1 MSTRSGVDRFRR
13 FGFVLA
19 LSALVANLTGCVQ
32 RRMTVRSN
40 PPGALVYIDD
50 YEIGTTPVSTDYIY
64 YGTRKIRLVKEGYE
78 TLTVYQPMPAPCYE
92 WPGVDFF
99 SENVW
104 PGKIR
109 DERAYDFQMQPL
121 VQVPAEQ
128 VLGRAEQLRAASR
141 VIPAAAPPIEAPPIV
156 APAPVRPRRCQACSA
171 AAGWSA
177 PKFLQRAQRP
187 GAYLLPHRAEHFR
200 QATAP
205 YTPPP
210 GQIFTPNTSLPPYS
224 AVPNYGPAR
233 RVRAEQYNTVVPR
246 SCSCHDQSAASPAR
260 LATAIWT
267 VAESRLDAAVK
278 AIRI

>member
-19 LSALVANLTGCVQ
+19 LAALVANLTGCVQ

-141 VIPAAAPPIEAPPIV
+141 VIPAAAADRSAADCCPGAGNDR
-156 APAPVRPRRCQACSA
+156 AAARRVRA

-177 PKFLQRAQRP
+177 PQFLQRAQRP
-187 GAYLLPHRAEHFR
+187 GADLRPARRSTSAGNGAVYATARANLHSQFEPSANWRRAELR
-200 QATAP
+200 
-205 YTPPP
+205 
-210 GQIFTPNTSLPPYS
+210 S
-224 AVPNYGPAR
+224 AR
-233 RVRAEQYNTVVPR
+233 RVRAEQYNTVV
-246 SCSCHDQSAASPAR
+246 SWSAADDQSATSPAR
-260 LATAIWT
+260 LATALWA
-267 VAESRLDAAVK
+267 VADSKFIAALSV
-278 AIRI
+278 IRCRM

>member
-19 LSALVANLTGCVQ
+19 LAALVANLTGCVQ

-64 YGTRKIRLVKEGYE
+64 YGTRKIRLVKEGFE

-141 VIPAAAPPIEAPPIV
+141 VIPAAAPIEAPPIV
-156 APAPVRPRRCQACSA
+156 APAPVTTAPPPGVFAPPPVGLPPNSFSVPNGPAPTYAPPGGALPPA
-171 AAGWSA
+171 A
-177 PKFLQRAQRP
+177 
-187 GAYLLPHRAEHFR
+187 
-200 QATAP
+200 AP

-210 GQIFTPNTSLPPYS
+210 GQIFTPNSSLPPTG
-224 AVPNYGPAR
+224 AVPNYGPPGGF
-233 RVRAEQYNTVVPR
+233 VPSNTTP
-246 SCSCHDQSAASPAR
+246 SYPGALPPINQQPLSPDWRPLSGQLPAQNSSLR
-260 LATAIWT
+260 
-267 VAESRLDAAVK
+267 
-278 AIRI
+278 